1 MRRLL
6 VIGALAAVMS
16 GCGSSSKSG
25 SLDPHVATAYV
36 DAQAR
41 ALCVVQSTAFPTQA
55 EQQAAYEKAQRAS
68 GLTTDEFA
76 AAQDAAANDQAL
88 RERLSDRVL
97 ALCG

>member
-16 GCGSSSKSG
+16 GCGSSSQSG
-25 SLDPHVATAYV
+25 SLDPQVATAYV
-36 DAQAR
+36 DAQAH

-55 EQQAAYEKAQRAS
+55 EQQAAYERAQRDS
-68 GLTTDEFA
+68 RLTADEFA
-76 AAQDAAANDQAL
+76 EAQAAAAKDEAL
-88 RERLSDRVL
+88 RERVSDRVV